1 MNNRNRKVLAIA
13 MSLSMIFNGANAK
26 VKKDVYLPVE
36 PLTIESQLDNK
47 GRKLKKQNKNM

>member
-13 MSLSMIFNGANAK
+13 MSLSMIFNSANAK
-26 VKKDVYLPVE
+26 VTKDVYLPVE

-47 GRKLKKQNKNM
+47 GRRLKKTNKNM